1 MTMLILLAA
10 AMATA
15 MMTAT
20 FVMLHLETADAAEES
35 NGTRF

>member
-1 MTMLILLAA
+1 MLILLAA

-20 FVMLHLETADAAEES
+20 FVMLHLESAETAEQS
-35 NGTRF
+35 SQSRF

>member
-1 MTMLILLAA
+1 MLILLAA

-20 FVMLHLETADAAEES
+20 FVMLHLESSDTAEETKYS
-35 NGTRF
+35 RF

>member
-1 MTMLILLAA
+1 MKMLILLAA

-20 FVMLHLETADAAEES
+20 FVMLHLEAADAAKEAKS
-35 NGTRF
+35 PRF

>member
-20 FVMLHLETADAAEES
+20 FVMLHLESSDAAEETS
-35 NGTRF
+35 RSRF

>member
-1 MTMLILLAA
+1 MLILLAA

-20 FVMLHLETADAAEES
+20 FIMLHIESLETSEEQ
-35 NGTRF
+35 TRSRF

>member
-20 FVMLHLETADAAEES
+20 FVMLHLESADAAEEVS
-35 NGTRF
+35 HSRF

>member
-1 MTMLILLAA
+1 MLILLAA

-20 FVMLHLETADAAEES
+20 FVMLHLESADDTEKAKTS
-35 NGTRF
+35 RF

>member
-20 FVMLHLETADAAEES
+20 FVMLHLEAAETADEK
-35 NGTRF
+35 NQPRF

>member
-20 FVMLHLETADAAEES
+20 FIMLHLESVNDAEQAKKS
-35 NGTRF
+35 F